1 MATTINT
8 RRQNSVHVAGKIM
21 TLQEAWKEYLKS
33 REAIIRLGE
42 QALRLKD
49 ESGFL
54 SQYEEEEIG
63 MLLDNLCTIVVR
75 DHEVIRFLFE
85 DLLKREGY
93 HEVKKHY

>member
-1 MATTINT
+1 
-8 RRQNSVHVAGKIM
+8 M